1 MNQHG
6 PTGRKIDTVGT
17 AACIGALL
25 FWATGP
31 IFIKL
36 LTDDLD
42 AFTQNVL
49 RYSAACLFWMPFLL
63 LTIHISRTKEPNATL
78 GNVWRLALIPAAANI
93 TMQSL
98 YVGSFYY
105 LKPAFVMLLEQSTII
120 WVAGFSLILFRE
132 ERVLLKSRRFWFGL
146 GLSAVG
152 VAGVLIYKEDFEA
165 GSTVIGIFMAMTA
178 AVMWAVYTVSVKICL
193 KNIDSRLGFSVISI
207 YTVIGL
213 SVLCLI
219 YGDPGTCL
227 QLSPRSWSYVVI
239 SGILS
244 IAAAHVLYYMAIK
257 RIGATI
263 PGLVLLILP
272 FLVFASSRIV
282 FDETLNSRQ
291 ILFGMVLLAGSGLAI
306 WAQKHLGTT
315 QR

>member
-1 MNQHG
+1 MSSRAF
-6 PTGRKIDTVGT
+6 TGRKIDTVGT
-17 AACIGALL
+17 AACIGALI

-36 LTDDLD
+36 LTGDLD
-42 AFTQNVL
+42 VWTQNVL

-63 LTIHISRTKEPNATL
+63 LTIRRSRSKEPNADL
-78 GNVWRLALIPAAANI
+78 SNVWRLAIVPAAANI

-98 YVGSFYY
+98 YVASFYY

-120 WVAGFSLILFRE
+120 WVAGFSLILFKE
-132 ERVLLKSRRFWFGL
+132 ERVLVRSRRFWLGL

-152 VAGVLIYKEDFEA
+152 VAGVLVSKEDFEA
-165 GSTVIGIFMAMTA
+165 GSTLIGIFMAMAA
-178 AVMWAVYTVSVKICL
+178 AVVWAVYTVSIKICL
-193 KNIDSRLGFSVISI
+193 KNIDSRIGFSVISI

-219 YGDPGTCL
+219 FGKPQTCL

-244 IAAAHVLYYMAIK
+244 IAAAHVLYYTAIK

-272 FLVFASSRIV
+272 LLVFASSRIV
-282 FDETLNSRQ
+282 FNETLNSRQ
-291 ILFGMVLLAGSGLAI
+291 ILFGMVLLAGSGFAI

-315 QR
+315 KR